1 MFLFHFEQQKI
12 IIVKLI
18 LYFIAKS
25 ITNEIMITLYI
36 TSISFPFQYVVNGK
50 LEIYYEG
57 D

>member
-36 TSISFPFQYVVNGK
+36 TSISFQFQYVVNRK

>member
-1 MFLFHFEQQKI
+1 MFFFHFERQKI

-36 TSISFPFQYVVNGK
+36 TSISFQFQYVVNGK
-50 LEIYYEG
+50 LEIYYEK

>member
-1 MFLFHFEQQKI
+1 MFFFHFERQKI

-18 LYFIAKS
+18 LCFIAKS
-25 ITNEIMITLYI
+25 ITNEIKTTLYI

-50 LEIYYEG
+50 LEIYYEK